1 MFEWSDLR
9 FFLAVAR
16 HGSTLAAARALGV
29 NQSTVQRRIGDMEDR
44 LGEALVLRHASGYQL
59 TEFGKALLPAAGKV
73 EEAVIALERQA
84 LAYGKR
90 PEGVIR
96 LTCPEPLVSRIAGS
110 TLLSLFHESHP
121 DLRVEIVMSDRYL
134 DLSKG
139 EADVALRSGEPS
151 DQNLVGR
158 RIGDSVWAVYGS
170 RSYVQQHGRPQSVA
184 DLAQHAIVAFEGA
197 LAGHRAAQWLA
208 SVAPAATVAASNNS
222 VLGVLMAVKSGV
234 GLAPL
239 PTTIAAMHEELVQV
253 LPPVEDLNRGWYL
266 LAHPDLRNTPR
277 ISAFFDFV
285 TENLDMVRPIL
296 MG

>member
-1 MFEWSDLR
+1 MHNRAMFEWSDLR

-29 NQSTVQRRIGDMEDR
+29 NQSTVQRRIGEMEER

-59 TEFGKALLPAAGKV
+59 TEFGKALLPAAMKV
-73 EEAVIALERQA
+73 EEAIIGLERQA

-110 TLLSLFHESHP
+110 TLLSAVPRAPPGSARRNRHERSVS
-121 DLRVEIVMSDRYL
+121 RFVE
-134 DLSKG
+134 G

-158 RIGDSVWAVYGS
+158 RDGDSVWAVYAG

-184 DLAQHAIVAFEGA
+184 DITQHAIVAFEGA
-197 LAGHRAAQWLA
+197 LAGHRAAQWLS

-222 VLGVLMAVKSGV
+222 ARRSHGGEIRC
-234 GLAPL
+234 GPC
-239 PTTIAAMHEELVQV
+239 AAAHHHRRDARELVQV
-253 LPPVEDLNRGWYL
+253 LPPVEDSIAAGICWRI
-266 LAHPDLRNTPR
+266 DLRGTPR
-277 ISAFFDFV
+277 VSAFSISSASIS
-285 TENLDMVRPIL
+285 TWCGRS
-296 MG
+296 